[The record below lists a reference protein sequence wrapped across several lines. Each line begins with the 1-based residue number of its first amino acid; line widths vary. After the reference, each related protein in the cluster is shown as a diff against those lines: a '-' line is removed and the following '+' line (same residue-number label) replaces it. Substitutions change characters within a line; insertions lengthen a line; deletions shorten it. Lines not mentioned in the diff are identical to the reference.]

1 MAGKKTKSKYIA
13 PLKKAKGLGS
23 AHEGVD
29 HWMAQKITAIINAP
43 IILWFVFSMINNIG
57 KSHAEFTA
65 WVAHPI
71 HTILLLVM
79 VSSVLYHAKLG
90 AQVITE
96 DYVSRKCL
104 KLFKLIAQKIF
115 FFVLGVACVYSILK
129 IAFMAGI

>member
-1 MAGKKTKSKYIA
+1 MAGRKKESEFIE

-43 IILWFVFSMINNIG
+43 IILWFVFSMINNMG
-57 KSHAEFTA
+57 KSYAEFTA
-65 WVAHPI
+65 WVAHPV

-79 VSSVLYHAKLG
+79 VVSVFYHAKLG

-96 DYVSRKCL
+96 DYISSKSFR
-104 KLFKLIAQKIF
+104 LFKLIAQKIF
-115 FFVLGVACVYSILK
+115 FLVLGISCVYSILK
-129 IAFMAGI
+129 IAFMASM